1 MKDFFLCSPFDYC
14 WIGVMWL
21 GTLLRWK
28 GLSREDVAAE
38 FALDA

>member
-1 MKDFFLCSPFDYC
+1 MKVFFLCSPFDYC
-14 WIGVMWL
+14 WFGVMWL
-21 GTLLRWK
+21 GTLLQWK